1 MSNACVF
8 SLVRIA
14 AVIVTAAWVASA
26 QPVLAQAPNGNFE
39 PLGGYSTREA
49 SAYAGPAA
57 YGRPEFRTPR
67 GPLAR
72 LVENPDQTAGAPPF
86 ALTDQTGTI
95 QRYVEPV
102 PGIELAA
109 YVGQVVV
116 VRHDSGPTLLASQ
129 LELPPQP
136 LAPMDTGSGQ
146 FGSMRAA
153 ARNANS
159 ARRAN
164 LDGGVEQA
172 QYVDNDDSSVQLLP
186 DDVPLPGGGSAGPI
200 APIPLEAIGPGSEY
214 PTFPGQM
221 GPPEMAGPGFG
232 PECYG
237 PMQYGPGAM
246 QPYPAPMMGM
256 QPCPHCGRFHGGP
269 GFGPNAGESP
279 ACDQCEPKRSRFTAD
294 VELKLLRPQFSED
307 VVGKLSEEYQ
317 FSPRIILAGRG
328 LGNFDGR
335 VRYWHFGRETNV
347 LGGDDV
353 KLKFDVLDIEATH
366 EFDGRRSQL
375 TLGGGV
381 RLAGIHF
388 TDVNDEE
395 AGGDFIGLTLA
406 GDGLT
411 PLGGFPGG
419 HFGLVY
425 GGRLSI
431 LAGDW
436 GGDDNSLFVDEQ
448 ERSDN
453 LLVHEL
459 YAGVELGATL
469 SQSRYPRAA
478 GVRNAE
484 LAQRRARRRCRYRID
499 RLSRPRLPHRRR
511 FLACRASFDWTS
523 CAPSFAKRDTSSGL
537 AARRQWGPLIG
548 R

>member
-1 MSNACVF
+1 MSNNCMF
-8 SLVRIA
+8 SLVRVA
-14 AVIVTAAWVASA
+14 AAILTVAWVASA
-26 QPVLAQAPNGNFE
+26 QPVLAQVPNGNIE
-39 PLGGYSTREA
+39 PIGEYSTRETGA
-49 SAYAGPAA
+49 FAGSAA

-72 LVENPDQTAGAPPF
+72 LIENPDQTAGTPPF

-109 YVGQVVV
+109 HIGQVVV
-116 VRHDSGPTLLASQ
+116 VRHDTGSTLLASQ
-129 LELPPQP
+129 LELPPRQ

-146 FGSMRAA
+146 YGSMRVA
-153 ARNANS
+153 ARGANS

-186 DDVPLPGGGSAGPI
+186 DDMPLPDGSRPGPI
-200 APIPLEAIGPGSEY
+200 APIPLETMGPGSEY
-214 PTFPGQM
+214 PMFPSQM

-232 PECYG
+232 PEYYG
-237 PMQYGPGAM
+237 PMPYGPGPM
-246 QPYPAPMMGM
+246 QPYQQPMMGM
-256 QPCPHCGRFHGGP
+256 QPCPNCGRFQGGP
-269 GFGPNAGESP
+269 GFAPNAGYGPS
-279 ACDQCEPKRSRFTAD
+279 CDQCQPKRSRFTAD
-294 VELKLLRPQFSED
+294 VELNLLRPQFSED

-335 VRYWHFGRETNV
+335 VRYWHFGRETDV

-353 KLKFDVLDIEATH
+353 RIKFDVLDIEATH
-366 EFDGRRSQL
+366 EFAGRRSQL

-381 RLAGIHF
+381 RLAGIHL
-388 TDVNDEE
+388 TDINDEE
-395 AGGDFIGLTLA
+395 AGSDFFGLTLA

-411 PLGGFPGG
+411 PLGRFPGG

-431 LAGDW
+431 LAGNW

-448 ERSDN
+448 ERNDN
-453 LLVHEL
+453 VLVHEL
-459 YAGVELGATL
+459 YAGVEL
-469 SQSRYPRAA
+469 
-478 GVRNAE
+478 
-484 LAQRRARRRCRYRID
+484 ARRFRNLD
-499 RLSRPRLPHRRR
+499 VHARLAFEMQNWHSDVLAEGADIESIG
-511 FLACRASFDWTS
+511 FL
-523 CAPSFAKRDTSSGL
+523 
-537 AARRQWGPLIG
+537 GPGFHIG
-548 R
+548 ADF